1 MNNIQDNTPS
11 YLIPFGLVALVAYGQ
26 WMWLSVLDQI
36 LIGLIATLLVFIS
49 GFFYYEYFSKQAKEK
64 RKAFKDFNEAP
75 KELRESGANSILLG
89 FDYVTKLPV
98 FLPNRIRT
106 QHTHIIGATGSGKT
120 RSVVLNFLKQD
131 IKNGSGAIILD
142 AKGDNDFLDELKK
155 HTSNISVF
163 DLGTES
169 SEKYNPLLQ
178 GMFYESAQRLLT
190 SLTWSEEYYK
200 LKSFE
205 ALQKIFEVFNNKN
218 KRNPTLLEL
227 NKFLELPSKYSAL
240 VSNVD
245 YPLKQAEKDFSDL
258 SGLRGQ
264 LQILS
269 LGPLG
274 KNLSPID
281 ELQIDLNEVRK
292 GKVIYFRLQSLMSPQ
307 LASVMGRLVINNLN
321 YLAGSSHRIDNLKTF
336 VPVYLDE
343 FATFACPEFA
353 DLISKARSAGFALH
367 FSHQSLGD
375 LKELSDNFLSKL
387 SDNSA
392 TRIVLR
398 VNDPDS
404 AEYFARCF
412 GTKEYQKITQRVTN
426 SQEAESAKNVG
437 EGTVRDAHQFNMGPD
452 KFKSLPTGVGAVLI
466 AHGNDST
473 YGASSVFKLKFPILK

>member
-1 MNNIQDNTPS
+1 MNNTPDQTPN
-11 YLIPFGLVALVAYGQ
+11 YLIPLSLVTLVVYLQ
-26 WMWLSVLDQI
+26 WILLSFLDQM
-36 LIGLIATLLVFIS
+36 LIASIAVLLIFIS
-49 GFFYYEYFSKQAKEK
+49 VFFYYEYFSKQAKEK
-64 RKAFKDFNEAP
+64 RKAHKEFNEAP
-75 KELRESGANSILLG
+75 KELRECGTNSIMLG
-89 FDYVTKLPV
+89 YDYVTKLPAY
-98 FLPNRIRT
+98 LPNRIRT

-120 RSVVLNFLKQD
+120 RSVILNFLKQD
-131 IKNGSGAIILD
+131 IQNGLGAIILD

-163 DLGTES
+163 DIGSEE
-169 SEKYNPLLQ
+169 SEKYNPLSQ

-205 ALQKIFEVFNNKN
+205 ALQKIFAKFYEIN
-218 KRNPTLLEL
+218 KRNPTLLEI
-227 NKFLELPSKYSAL
+227 NKYLELPSKYSSL
-240 VSNVD
+240 VSNIH
-245 YPLKQAEKDFSDL
+245 YPQKQAEKDFSDL

-269 LGPLG
+269 LGSLG
-274 KNLSPID
+274 INLSPIS
-281 ELQIDLNEVRK
+281 EPQIDLNEVRK

-307 LASVMGRLVINNLN
+307 LAGIMGRLVINNLN
-321 YLAGSSHRIDNLKTF
+321 YMAGSSHRTDSLKTF
-336 VPVYLDE
+336 VPIYLDE

-375 LKELSDNFLSKL
+375 LRELSENFLSKL

-412 GTKEYQKITQRVTN
+412 GTKEYQKITQKVTN
-426 SQEAESAKNVG
+426 SQEVDSAKSVG

-473 YGASSVFKLKFPILK
+473 FGASSVFKLRFPILK